1 MSALL
6 VYVYK
11 FEYVYIYIHIYIYT
25 HCKDWQ
31 QSIPYMSWKETFE
44 FPVSLIFGGK
54 SIPIQYAM
62 IIFITSQSWVKESSA
77 RSLFSWRGMKRLPTP
92 YWPSGGRLKEQQL
105 RRYLP
110 SSPSS
115 QQKSFT
121 HDHYDHFLRTLLQ
134 PHKHLEYAQLKKTK
148 MSIQLTFILQFQ
160 GGSQW
165 RCSKKGE
172 LKKHQTWHAASY
184 EPKKRYPFNQTSVW
198 ISRFVI
204 AFLHFSI
211 GLTPGDGY
219 FGKANPG
226 HRVSEPN
233 VWFIVL
239 STIQL
244 IHILTGEA
252 RIKLYFH
259 LLLGELL
266 RTASCQASGFGSWHR
281 YRISLKMQGSGSY
294 QDSKKTRGTERWL
307 VVVVVGWGRCLWRF
321 HCFFRCSFSL
331 GLVKQSPQPLH
342 EPGHSSGT
350 EIMMPTPSPS
360 SWGPTSD
367 LDPKF
372 WLVNQDAYDNL

>member
-1 MSALL
+1 
-6 VYVYK
+6 
-11 FEYVYIYIHIYIYT
+11 
-25 HCKDWQ
+25 
-31 QSIPYMSWKETFE
+31 MSWKETFE

-115 QQKSFT
+115 QQKIFT

-134 PHKHLEYAQLKKTK
+134 PHKHLEYAQLKKQK

-172 LKKHQTWHAASY
+172 LKKLQTWHAASY

-239 STIQL
+239 STVQL

-266 RTASCQASGFGSWHR
+266 RTASCQASGFGSWHG
-281 YRISLKMQGSGSY
+281 YRISKNAEIWSY
-294 QDSKKTRGTERWL
+294 QDSKKTRGSERWL

-321 HCFFRCSFSL
+321 HCFKVFL
-331 GLVKQSPQPLH
+331 LVGVGQTITHSPLH
-342 EPGHSSGT
+342 EPGTHQAPRSWCRLHRHHPNPPVIFQNSGWWT
-350 EIMMPTPSPS
+350 RMLMRTYKNPDKQRVLFSIKKQAARVLRTVQVQSCWTVE
-360 SWGPTSD
+360 
-367 LDPKF
+367 K
-372 WLVNQDAYDNL
+372 QK

>member
-1 MSALL
+1 MKGNLWISRFPDLWRQ
-6 VYVYK
+6 
-11 FEYVYIYIHIYIYT
+11 EY
-25 HCKDWQ
+25 
-31 QSIPYMSWKETFE
+31 SN
-44 FPVSLIFGGK
+44 PVCV
-54 SIPIQYAM
+54 

-115 QQKSFT
+115 QQKIFT

-134 PHKHLEYAQLKKTK
+134 PHKHLEYAQLKKQK

-281 YRISLKMQGSGSY
+281 FRISLKMQGSGSY

-342 EPGHSSGT
+342 EPGTHQAPRSWCRLHRHHPNPPVIFQNSGWWT
-350 EIMMPTPSPS
+350 RMLMRTYKNPDKQRVLFSIKKQAARVLRTVQVQSCWTVE
-360 SWGPTSD
+360 
-367 LDPKF
+367 K
-372 WLVNQDAYDNL
+372 QK